1 MPTESTP
8 SAVELAPTPPTQ
20 TESPS
25 ASSATPEQTSPS
37 AKGSFIS
44 DALNALKQVSETD
57 SPAAPQVE
65 TPTPAPTEDKA
76 APSETAT
83 PSMGDE
89 DAKAEADIKK
99 ETANMSAAH
108 RAAFTKLR
116 YEARDLKRQL
126 KAAQQAEAAL
136 KSSSSSEKAE
146 VPSEDLTRLAAENEA
161 LKAKLGEF
169 EKEVFTSR
177 LESTDVF
184 KNEVAA
190 PRDSVAQQISEV
202 VKRYEGLDQEAVI
215 SAVRTAE
222 PERVSRVTADMT
234 EFDRYRFYNLVEQF
248 QGINAREAQLRNQS
262 RDVVERSFKEQREQE
277 EKRSSEERGQ
287 WEKALG
293 EVWEK
298 LEDEFPVLAPVD
310 GDEDWNEKIQSIRT
324 FASPDRFSNLTVSER
339 VAALHRAAA
348 FPVVVAELEATMEE
362 LKGLQERLSK
372 YEGATPGVN
381 SGSSTSEVTSSAL
394 SGEGSFVESALASLR
409 KVGYR

>member
-1 MPTESTP
+1 MPTESNP
-8 SAVELAPTPPTQ
+8 SVVDLPSTPPTQ

-25 ASSATPEQTSPS
+25 SSTTTPEQPSPS

-44 DALNALKQVSETD
+44 DALSALKQVSETD
-57 SPAAPQVE
+57 SPTTPQAETLAP
-65 TPTPAPTEDKA
+65 AEDKA
-76 APSETAT
+76 PPPESST
-83 PSMGDE
+83 PSLGDD

-126 KAAQQAEAAL
+126 KAAQQAEATL
-136 KSSSSSEKAE
+136 KNPAPDETTKAPPEELIRLSS
-146 VPSEDLTRLAAENEA
+146 ENEA
-161 LKAKLGEF
+161 LKSKLGEF

-177 LESTDVF
+177 LESTEVF
-184 KNEVAA
+184 KNEVAV

-202 VKRYEGLDQEAVI
+202 VKRYEGLDQEAVV

-222 PERVSRVTADMT
+222 PERVSRITADMT

-277 EKRSSEERGQ
+277 EKRSAEEKSQ
-287 WEKALG
+287 WEKALSG
-293 EVWEK
+293 GWEK

-310 GDEDWNEKIQSIRT
+310 GDEDWNEKIQSIRS
-324 FASPDRFSNLTVSER
+324 FAAPDRFSNLTVSER

-381 SGSSTSEVTSSAL
+381 SGSGSPEASSPSI
-394 SGEGSFVESALASLR
+394 SGEGAFVESALASLR